1 MGEAPAGYEDLDEL
15 KASDVSGGDAP
26 PGYEDPDEPPKTE
39 KPPGLFARIGAA
51 IPSADS
57 MHNPYAPKGYEAV
70 APEAL
75 ALPTPLPANRP
86 SVYAPPKP
94 AGEQMF
100 ETTIPNQPIR
110 SNVGDILRAS
120 PGPPLAPAGM
130 AAVAAAPKEGSL
142 FAGRAPGQPVV
153 TSGPGLVGGLQQ
165 SVQAATG
172 PLAAQAEGVARA
184 GLAPGVE
191 MAQDVGKQV
200 MGPLGPQA
208 AQTAG
213 AATGQAAEIIGQM
226 ATDPTQ
232 IAIMAG
238 MGGLPGPVGQALL
251 SVFMAQGAK
260 GAADDVTDL
269 GQNWGQYTPE
279 ERGKRLG
286 SAAANALMVLGPAA
300 GLARGAVGAKAAEAR
315 AGRPPWNYERAQA
328 LDVLGLPENAP
339 PEQVKTQSRG
349 AVLANHPDRGGD
361 VDAFRRTMAAW
372 DYVRDT
378 PPNQVPKRPWQ
389 EQLDD
394 FLKAPIATVKRA
406 FLERD
411 ARPTAEPAPKAPVG
425 ALPPGAEAEVPAAEP
440 VPEPAAPSPVP
451 EPAAPERAAPPP
463 EPAPAAPLPPPGP
476 VPAPPETPMVPVPA
490 KAIQGRPTWFIDE
503 NDRPY
508 LAKPGEDTM
517 GFRGVRGV
525 KELGE
530 LTGVA
535 PETIFNWKDKGNFGS
550 FSREAENAITGRD
563 EIPPAP
569 EKIAARADE
578 LEAQFQKENHAKKG
592 PLLEQARLRNEPP
605 TREEFEEAAKQEIQD
620 EKAAV
625 APRHPD
631 EGTHEAAGLGRP
643 ADQVHDEAGN
653 AGGGLPEH
661 GLAPEDAGTAERPA
675 GGRGERGAEVP
686 GGELTPG
693 EVARAAEETRM
704 AKAEGEKTTFRDEEN
719 GVEARVVQM
728 RDGRFSVTLK
738 DIHSGEVLP
747 TARIFGVRASAEA
760 KAREWVKQVAVAPKP
775 EGAVATP
782 ATPAEPTVKWTTAR
796 IIPTRAGIRTEVVPE
811 RSETAAPATA
821 AAAPPPGVHPEALRK
836 FDEAFF
842 ANDVQKLH
850 EYLDLKNPGLRSI
863 FEERTGLTLPKMTGR
878 RLGVLKSWALHRR
891 NAPTAEPGREA
902 FLRRQEETR
911 VREVQERR
919 GVLPRDDEIARHVE
933 ALRKNAADSRRGTI
947 SDEDYKK
954 SQRALWDAVPEEI
967 SDAVSRGLL
976 EKAPEK
982 PMAQPPPE
990 GYIEEGEQ
998 NAAPREPADQ
1008 GGPHGEGT
1016 VAEARAEAVRGP
1028 EEEREAPR
1036 DLAQGPGTGG
1046 GAVRPNDRPGE
1057 QPARGAEGSVQ
1068 QPPEVRPGERPGEGA
1083 ALGGRSGPGQRST
1096 GNEETPLAAGTER
1109 PKSPAEPERP
1119 EVPEGAGTLESHPTA
1134 SNSGRDFRYDSPADA
1149 EAAVS
1154 GGARS
1159 RVAANVEALR
1169 TLEAVKAERRPAT
1182 AAEQATLAKFSG
1194 WGSFPGLFRYGSDL
1208 EDQGDIVRKL
1218 IGEDAWE
1225 AARASTLNAHYTAP
1239 QIVSAMWGA
1248 AKRLGLKGGRV
1259 LEPSLGI
1266 GNFFALMPPEIR
1278 GRSQLTGVELDTS
1291 TGEMAKLLYPNANV
1305 EVKGF
1310 QDLKVPDG
1318 FYDFA
1323 ISNVPFGDY
1332 RVHDKE
1338 YNKYPAN
1345 IHDYFFLKS
1354 LDKVRPGGVVAFIT
1368 STGTM
1373 DKAATRVR
1381 EAMIEKGADLVAA
1394 IRLPAETFQK
1404 TAGTSV
1410 VTDIIFLKKRQPGE
1424 APSGTEWTKTVE
1436 FPDPDGKAPIPLN
1449 EYFAANPQ
1457 QVLGRLDRSGT
1468 MYRGESVNVKRL
1480 PDFEEKFRAAVARL
1494 PEKIIEPRKASSA
1507 FDPKLVQAAGNAK
1520 YGSSVVQNGKLYV
1533 SLGDVMREVSA
1544 DPATVARVEK
1554 MLAIRDQ
1561 VRELYDAQLSDKGE
1575 AAIQQARQKLGSLYD
1590 AFVQKHG
1597 PISSAPNRKP
1607 IWDDPDTPYILQSL
1621 ERIDPKTK
1629 KVTKTDIFTKDTVA
1643 SYKKA
1648 EHAASAGDAVSIS
1661 LREKGNL
1668 DIEEMAKLLGRTE
1681 AEVGKDLVSE
1691 GLAYDDPKDGWTA
1704 KSLYLSGNVRRKLLE
1719 VKAAAKVD
1727 PRYAANIE
1735 PLEQAQP
1742 KDLDFTEIYA
1752 PAGAPW
1758 IPEAD
1763 HVDFMQHLIGGQ
1775 PHDFKADYDPTQG
1788 HWYFRYTDRGKRHQ
1802 GLAPDTKLWGTDR
1815 LGFMKL
1821 MESAANG
1828 QHPAVREPHP
1838 TEEGKTVVN
1847 VEATAAANQK
1857 VDDIKRAFE
1866 DWVWDDPE
1874 RRTRLHRYYNDNFNN
1889 LKRTDYDASHYK
1901 DAAGNYHFPGMNP
1914 AISLR
1919 PHQANFVWQAVSTG
1933 RGLAGHEVGTGKT
1946 MVEAAI
1952 AMEWRRL
1959 GLSRKPIITVPDSV
1973 IAGFADE
1980 FRKLYPAARIIV
1992 TGSGLDAKERKE
2004 TLARA
2009 ASGDWDAVLMT
2020 HDNLDKLTM
2029 RPEVTQAYIEEQL
2042 DDLRAVKMAAHEKDP
2057 KKDNRIVKALE
2068 KAELRLEAKLKDL
2081 IEGKTEKDRAL
2092 YFEELGGDSLIVDE
2106 AHVYKSLP
2114 VYTAMEN
2121 LKGVPGQE
2129 SQRATNMLMR
2139 TRWLQQQNNGR
2150 GVIFATGTPIDNSLA
2165 ELYNM
2170 QRYLQFNELKE
2181 RGIQSFDAWARTF
2194 ATEQSQMEM
2203 KATGDYAMETRL
2215 SSFVNVPDLQALSG
2229 VVTDVKRATD
2239 MGDIIR
2245 PHRTDELVTVPM
2257 SDLGRQYLDV
2267 LRRRAEA
2274 IRKRGRLEKGEHG
2287 DTFLAITNDAAEA
2300 ATDIRRVAPGAP
2312 DEPGSKVN
2320 ALVRKV
2326 LEIHKENPGK
2336 TQLIFSDRG
2345 VHETKRGGHST
2356 YKDIIRKLV
2365 KGGIPAAKIVNF
2377 SDLGKGGKEE
2387 AVARV
2392 KSGDALVAIGGS
2404 KTLGTGVNV
2413 QDKLIAVHHL
2423 DCPWTPARLEQR
2435 NGRIWRQGNENTHIR
2450 IIPYVTE
2457 GSFDANMW
2465 EAVNRKS
2472 KFIAQ
2477 FMDGKFKGRSFEDPD
2492 AEKLSYAQIM
2502 AKASGSPELLEKIN
2516 LEEQVKKLER
2526 AKRQHKKVQ
2535 AELQD
2540 SLKTSENMAGYH
2552 RKRIATWEAAAQRLA
2567 TPRGKF
2573 SVEVGGKVYDDP
2585 KKAGEAMAPI
2595 LAEADKASEYR
2606 SSAHPMDPIPLA
2618 VYRSEP
2624 IEMAQNFGATAPF
2637 VFDGTKTLSMEAGN
2651 PSSILNS
2658 FDGIA
2663 RSLPAY
2669 IAQEKASLVA
2679 VEQAAEK
2686 AKAEIGKPFRDEERL
2701 ATMQKRLPELEQIVK
2716 QKMEAAKKAR
2726 EGQAV
2731 DPLLAEGLAKATMY
2745 RERLPEYNGE
2755 GPPVA
2760 PLSAAP
2766 NPKAF
2771 YKFTVRD
2778 GYTEAKGRKLDF
2790 PEDPD
2795 HDFFL
2800 SKSPGGWNVSEAR
2813 SGLRVA
2819 GPFDKQLE
2827 ATAAARSALAKTP
2840 PGKLDELIAAH
2851 VEKHGPSPRFP
2862 AEYKAFQE
2870 AQPTE
2875 PEAVGEPEP
2884 MVKGEDGVYREPKT
2898 AAGREFALFSARPK
2912 AVEETEHELPG
2923 PWGGGPRRVPPAM
2936 PKEPKIVAPPF
2947 PEEKLARVGKIELRA
2962 TLGDLARRHD
2972 VEAKALEEWDRYF
2985 DAPSRR
2991 EPSAEIESIAQ
3002 EWEKEGRKDDAKAL
3016 RDHAEQVDFIDRM
3029 ENGRTQPTLA
3039 LEGLARHLKKAQE
3052 ARKDELI
3059 GLGMDA
3065 VKNWLEDWFPHIW
3078 DLSKDEKGP
3087 SMIAK
3092 MLGRRPLEGSK
3103 SFLKQRV
3110 FPMTMDGLRAG
3121 YVPVDWNPIRLT
3133 LLKNAEQDRFLTARK
3148 LLNSMHEL
3156 KLPVWVPV
3164 RTKMPEGY
3172 RVPKD
3177 AAFAVYK
3184 SPMIDVKEAFDPKLM
3199 KGLEEV
3205 GDALGT
3211 HVATKMSLGR
3221 GKAGSRWGIASEQ
3234 GDEVLRRFGGP
3245 EEILA
3250 HELGHAMDMKIGLL
3264 KQLREGNEKTVDKEM
3279 GRLAEFR
3286 TEGMD
3291 EDDPKADAYRKYVHR
3306 PDEQVANL
3314 IHAVVNIPDMVKEY
3328 AQETWKGLQKIGE
3341 TEPAVKK
3348 LLAVQRSVLVEER
3361 AGQVNAGGVVQTGSW
3376 ALPSPIAD
3384 VLDTHLSSSLLSGSK
3399 AFQGYRKA
3407 SQALLMARL
3416 GVSGFHLGFT
3426 TADVTLSRLSLAGT
3440 SALQGD
3446 MEGVGKALGSIPQVF
3461 AGWVKDNPALKEWYA
3476 PGTQGEDMGAIIKAL
3491 EMGGARARQ
3500 GNAYDLG
3507 AWENF
3512 FRDLRKVGVGVEGGV
3527 LRRGADVAAHPG
3539 AVAAEVARHPV
3550 RSLAALIEGGSRY
3563 ILNNI
3568 VPRQKFA
3575 IAAQLA
3581 ERDLR
3586 KFMKET
3592 GTSSLKEALEATD
3605 PLRVKDAM
3613 AKNWDTVDDRMGQL
3627 VYPNLFINPTL
3638 RDALHGTVQSV
3649 GWNWGSI
3656 RHLLG
3661 GVIDAVKLFGRRFKP
3676 GEDVRGHALPRVSD
3690 RLAYTIALPFFHAL
3704 LSSLIQLAYTGEGP
3718 KDGRDLV
3725 WPRNGRLN
3733 PDGTPQRLSPSTY
3746 MKDIA
3751 AYLGGFLGTNGGVE
3765 RGVRQA
3771 ATTVQHKMNP
3781 LLSMMA
3787 EAWRNE
3793 DFYGTEIRHKDDSPV
3808 QQLMDLAKFA
3818 VGGFAP
3824 YSFQGLKKE
3833 MKSGASF
3840 LEASPALFGLPPAAA
3855 QVSRD
3860 PLHQALIE
3868 YQREHRMTGARTK
3881 QQAEKSDLRRTIIG
3895 AKARGDEETLHDA
3908 EQQAR
3913 EGGFFT
3919 PKQLRKLGKKGPD
3932 ESTIQGFR
3940 GLPLPEAIRVYKLG
3954 DEAEQKLLAPSL
3966 RKKIHT
3972 KAGLDAVPLQKRVDY
3987 LREARGLL
3995 ESAR

>member
-1 MGEAPAGYEDLDEL
+1 MGEAPAGYEDPEEL
-15 KASDVSGGDAP
+15 KTSDVSGGDAP
-26 PGYEDPDEPPKTE
+26 PGYEDADEPPRPE
-39 KPPGLFARIGAA
+39 KPPGILARVGAA
-51 IPSADS
+51 IPSAGS
-57 MHNPYAPKGYEAV
+57 MHDPYAPKGYEAV
-70 APEAL
+70 APEAP
-75 ALPTPLPANRP
+75 ALPTPLQTNRP
-86 SVYAPPKP
+86 SIYAPPKP
-94 AGEQMF
+94 AGDQMF
-100 ETTIPNQPIR
+100 ETTIPNEPVV
-110 SNVGDILRAS
+110 SNLEDVWKHA
-120 PGPPLAPAGM
+120 PGPPGPLLSPEAKAGLAAQ
-130 AAVAAAPKEGSL
+130 PKNVSM
-142 FAGRAPGQPVV
+142 FAGQPAGQPVT

-165 SVQAATG
+165 SVQAVTG
-172 PLAAQAEGVARA
+172 PLAAAAETARQ

-191 MAQDVGKQV
+191 MAQDIGKQV
-200 MGPLGPQA
+200 AGPLGPQA
-208 AQTAG
+208 AQTVG

-226 ATDPTQ
+226 ATDPAQ
-232 IAIMAG
+232 IAILAG
-238 MGGLPGPVGQALL
+238 MGELPGPVGHALL
-251 SVFMAQGAK
+251 SVFMAQGTK

-269 GQNWGQYTPE
+269 TQNWSQYTPD

-300 GLARGAVGAKAAEAR
+300 GMARGAVGAKAAEIR
-315 AGRPPWNYERAQA
+315 AGRPQWDQERTQA
-328 LDVLGLPENAP
+328 LDTLGLPENAS
-339 PEQVKTQSRG
+339 PEQVRAQGRE

-406 FLERD
+406 FVERD
-411 ARPTAEPAPKAPVG
+411 AQPIPEPAPKAPMG
-425 ALPPGAEAEVPAAEP
+425 ALPPGTAAEAPAAELP
-440 VPEPAAPSPVP
+440 
-451 EPAAPERAAPPP
+451 APERAAPPP
-463 EPAPAAPLPPPGP
+463 EPVSAVVEAPEPPPEP
-476 VPAPPETPMVPVPA
+476 VP
-490 KAIQGRPTWFIDE
+490 D
-503 NDRPY
+503 
-508 LAKPGEDTM
+508 
-517 GFRGVRGV
+517 
-525 KELGE
+525 
-530 LTGVA
+530 
-535 PETIFNWKDKGNFGS
+535 
-550 FSREAENAITGRD
+550 
-563 EIPPAP
+563 
-569 EKIAARADE
+569 KIAARADE
-578 LEAQFQKENHAKKG
+578 LQAQFQEESHAKKG
-592 PLLEQARLRNEPP
+592 PLLDQARLRKEPP
-605 TREEFEEAAKQEIQD
+605 TREEFEEAAEQEIQD

-625 APRHPD
+625 SERNPD
-631 EGTHEAAGLGRP
+631 EGTPQAAGLGRP
-643 ADQVHDEAGN
+643 ADQVHGEAVN
-653 AGGGLPEH
+653 AGGGIPEH
-661 GLAPEDAGTAERPA
+661 GAAPEDAGAAERPA
-675 GGRGERGAEVP
+675 GGRGERGAEVS
-686 GGELTPG
+686 GELTD
-693 EVARAAEETRM
+693 EAVAAER
-704 AKAEGEKTTFRDEEN
+704 KLIDAERTTFLDKEN
-719 GVEARVVQM
+719 GIESRVVQT
-728 RDGRFSVTLK
+728 RDGRFSVTLR
-738 DIHSGEVLP
+738 DIDADEVLP
-747 TARIFGVRASAEA
+747 VARIFNTREAAEAQAKKVIGDGRVEWRKGRSDSLTGEAGGAERRLAEA
-760 KAREWVKQVAVAPKP
+760 KAWAGRGGREEFDQAAYRKQKT
-775 EGAVATP
+775 GL
-782 ATPAEPTVKWTTAR
+782 
-796 IIPTRAGIRTEVVPE
+796 TRALNAKDWKAVLANVEAFDKHWEGRSPPDDWARWE
-811 RSETAAPATA
+811 RAKEDAQYELAREPKTYGMT
-821 AAAPPPGVHPEALRK
+821 PGNLGPSQRLTIHQEARRK
-836 FDEAFF
+836 FDEAFA
-842 ANDVQKLH
+842 ANDVPKLH
-850 EYLDLKNPGLRSI
+850 EYLDLKNPGLRSL
-863 FEERTGLTLPKMTGR
+863 FEARTGLTLPKMTGR
-878 RLGVLKSWALHRR
+878 RLGVLKSWASHRV
-891 NAPTAEPGREA
+891 N
-902 FLRRQEETR
+902 
-911 VREVQERR
+911 
-919 GVLPRDDEIARHVE
+919 
-933 ALRKNAADSRRGTI
+933 
-947 SDEDYKK
+947 
-954 SQRALWDAVPEEI
+954 
-967 SDAVSRGLL
+967 
-976 EKAPEK
+976 APEK
-982 PMAQPPPE
+982 PMASPPPE
-990 GYIEEGEQ
+990 GYIQEGEQ
-998 NAAPREPADQ
+998 NAAPREPAQ
-1008 GGPHGEGT
+1008 PVGTHGPRAVEEG
-1016 VAEARAEAVRGP
+1016 RAEALRGA
-1028 EEEREAPR
+1028 EGERETPSGLTHGA
-1036 DLAQGPGTGG
+1036 AAGEGP
-1046 GAVRPNDRPGE
+1046 VRQNGPAGE
-1057 QPARGAEGSVQ
+1057 QPTRGAEGSAE

-1083 ALGGRSGPGQRST
+1083 ALGGGRGPGQLGA
-1096 GNEETPLAAGTER
+1096 GNEETPLASGTER
-1109 PKSPAEPERP
+1109 PKGPAEPGRP
-1119 EVPEGAGTLESHPTA
+1119 EVPEGEGTLESHPTA
-1134 SNSGRDFRYDSPADA
+1134 SNAGTDFRYDSAAHA
-1149 EAAVS
+1149 EGAAA

-1159 RVAANVEALR
+1159 RVAANIEALR

-1182 AAEQATLAKFSG
+1182 AAEQAALAKFSG

-1218 IGEDAWE
+1218 IGEGAWE

-1239 QIVSAMWGA
+1239 QIVSAMWDA
-1248 AKRLGLKGGRV
+1248 ARRLGLKGGRI

-1266 GNFFALMPPEIR
+1266 GNFFALMPPEVR

-1373 DKAATRVR
+1373 DKSATRVR
-1381 EAMIEKGADLVAA
+1381 GAMIEKGADLVAA

-1410 VTDIIFLKKRQPGE
+1410 VTDIIFLKKRAPGE
-1424 APSGTEWTKTVE
+1424 PPSGPEWTKTVE

-1468 MYRGESVNVKRL
+1468 MYRGEQVNVKRL
-1480 PDFEEKFRAAVARL
+1480 PDFEEKFRAAIERL

-1507 FDPKLVQAAGNAK
+1507 FDPKLVQSAGNAK

-1561 VRELYDAQLSDKGE
+1561 VRDLYDAQLSDKGE
-1575 AAIQQARQKLGSLYD
+1575 TAIQDARQKLGKVYD

-1597 PISSAPNRKP
+1597 PISAPKNLDP
-1607 IWDDPDTPYILQSL
+1607 IADDPDTPYILQSL

-1661 LREKGNL
+1661 LRERGNL
-1668 DIEEMAKLLGRTE
+1668 DIEQMAKLLGRSE

-1719 VKAAAKVD
+1719 AKAAAKVD
-1727 PRYAANIE
+1727 PRYAANLE

-1752 PAGAPW
+1752 PVGAPW
-1758 IPEAD
+1758 ITEAD
-1763 HVDFMQHLIGGQ
+1763 HVDFMQHLIGGA
-1775 PHDFKADYDPTQG
+1775 PHDFKADFDPTQG
-1788 HWYFRYTDRGKRHQ
+1788 HWFFRYTDRGKRHQ

-1901 DAAGNYHFPGMNP
+1901 DAEGNYHFPGMNP

-1973 IAGFADE
+1973 VAGFADE
-1980 FRKLYPAARIIV
+1980 FRRLYPAARIIV

-2057 KKDNRIVKALE
+2057 KKDNRIVKALA

-2139 TRWLQQQNNGR
+2139 TRWLQQQNGGR

-2345 VHETKRGGHST
+2345 VHETARGGHST

-2540 SLKTSENMAGYH
+2540 SLKNSANMADYH

-2573 SVEVGGKVYDDP
+2573 SVEVGGKVYDEQ
-2585 KKAGEAMAPI
+2585 KAAGEAMAPI
-2595 LAEADKASEYR
+2595 LAEADKAATWGRDEM
-2606 SSAHPMDPIPLA
+2606 APIPLA
-2618 VYRSEP
+2618 VYRGEP
-2624 IEMAQNFGATAPF
+2624 VEMRSWGAGSVAPF
-2637 VFDGTKTLSMEAGN
+2637 AFDGTKTLSMEAGN

-2669 IAQEKASLVA
+2669 VAQEKASLA
-2679 VEQAAEK
+2679 AIEQAAEK
-2686 AKAEIGKPFRDEERL
+2686 AKAEIGKPFRDEEKLL
-2701 ATMQKRLPELEQIVK
+2701 AGQKRLPELEQIVK

-2731 DPLLAEGLAKATMY
+2731 DPLLADAISKSMVPPETPEAAGGEKA
-2745 RERLPEYNGE
+2745 L
-2755 GPPVA
+2755 
-2760 PLSAAP
+2760 

-2771 YKFTVRD
+2771 YIYSPAD
-2778 GYTEAKGRKLDF
+2778 GYTEVKGRKLDF
-2790 PEDPD
+2790 PEEPD
-2795 HDFFL
+2795 HGFFL
-2800 SKSPGGWNVSEAR
+2800 HKDSDGVWLVSEAR
-2813 SGLRVA
+2813 TGLSLGVRSYT
-2819 GPFDKQLE
+2819 QLN
-2827 ATAAARSALAKTP
+2827 ATAAARKMLASSA
-2840 PGKLDELIAAH
+2840 GKLDAAIAKH

-2870 AQPTE
+2870 AHPAEVETE
-2875 PEAVGEPEP
+2875 EPEP
-2884 MVKGEDGVYREPKT
+2884 MVKGDDGVYREPEKT
-2898 AAGREFALFSARPK
+2898 GTHEFALFSARPK
-2912 AVEETEHELPG
+2912 AVEETETERELPG
-2923 PWGGGPRRVPPAM
+2923 PWGGGPRRVPPAL

-2947 PEEKLARVGKIELRA
+2947 PEAKLARVGKIELRA
-2962 TLGDLARRHD
+2962 TLGELARRHD

-3002 EWEKEGRKDDAKAL
+3002 EWEDAGRKDEAKAL
-3016 RDHAEQVDFIDRM
+3016 RDHTEQVDFMQRM
-3029 ENGRTQPTLA
+3029 DSGRTQPTLA
-3039 LEGLARHLKKAQE
+3039 LEGLARHLKKAQD

-3065 VKNWLEDWFPHIW
+3065 AKNWREAYFPHIW
-3078 DLSKDEKGP
+3078 EQKKDEKGP

-3103 SFLKQRV
+3103 SFTKQRV
-3110 FPMTMDGLRAG
+3110 FPEVMDGIRAG

-3133 LLKNAEQDRFLTARK
+3133 LLKNTEQDRCITAWK
-3148 LLNSMHEL
+3148 GLESLHEL
-3156 KLPVWVPV
+3156 KVPVYVPV

-3199 KGLEEV
+3199 KGLEEI

-3250 HELGHAMDMKIGLL
+3250 HELGHAMDTKIGLL
-3264 KQLREGNEKTVDKEM
+3264 KRLREGDEKTVDKEL
-3279 GRLAEFR
+3279 GRLAGLR

-3328 AQETWKGLQKIGE
+3328 APETWKRLQKIGE

-3348 LLAVQRSVLVEER
+3348 LLGIQRSVLVEER
-3361 AGQVNAGGVVQTGSW
+3361 TGQVNVGGVVQAGSW

-3384 VLDTHLSSSLLSGSK
+3384 VLDTHLTPSLLSGSK

-3416 GVSGFHLGFT
+3416 GWSGFHLGFT
-3426 TADVTLSRLSLAGT
+3426 TGDVTLSRLSLAGT
-3440 SALQGD
+3440 YALQGD
-3446 MEGVGKALGSIPQVF
+3446 VEGVGKALGSIPQAL

-3500 GNAYDLG
+3500 GNAYNLG
-3507 AWENF
+3507 AWEEF
-3512 FRDLRKVGVGVEGGV
+3512 FRDLRKAGVGVEGGA

-3539 AVAAEVARHPV
+3539 AVAAEVARHPA

-3563 ILNNI
+3563 VLNNI

-3586 KFMKET
+3586 VFMKET
-3592 GTSSLKEALEATD
+3592 GASSLKEALEATD

-3627 VYPNLFINPTL
+3627 VYDNLFINRTV
-3638 RDALHGTVQSV
+3638 RDCLHASFQSV
-3649 GWNWGSI
+3649 GWNWGSV
-3656 RHLLG
+3656 RHLGG
-3661 GVIDAVKLFGRRFKP
+3661 GVKDAAKLIGRGFKP
-3676 GEDVRGHALPRVSD
+3676 EEDVRGHALPRVSD
-3690 RLAYTIALPFFHAL
+3690 RLAYSIALPFFAAFIGAM
-3704 LSSLIQLAYTGEGP
+3704 IQKAYTGENP
-3718 KDGRDLV
+3718 KDARDLQ

-3733 PDGTPQRLSPSTY
+3733 PDGTPQRLAPATY
-3746 MKDIA
+3746 MKDVA
-3751 AYLGGFLGTNGGVE
+3751 AYLGGFLGANGGVE

-3781 LLSMMA
+3781 LLSMLA

-3793 DFYGTEIRHKDDSPV
+3793 DFYGTEVRHKDDPPA
-3808 QQLMDLAKFA
+3808 QQLLDLAKFA
-3818 VGGFAP
+3818 VGGFTP

-3833 MKSGASF
+3833 MKSGASL
-3840 LEASPALFGLPPAAA
+3840 LEASPAMFGLPPAAA

-3895 AKARGDEETLHDA
+3895 AKSRGDEETLHDA

-3940 GLPLPEAIRVYKLG
+3940 GLPLPEAIRIYKLG

-3966 RKKIHT
+3966 RKKIQS

-3987 LREARGLL
+3987 LREARGLV
-3995 ESAR
+3995 EANR